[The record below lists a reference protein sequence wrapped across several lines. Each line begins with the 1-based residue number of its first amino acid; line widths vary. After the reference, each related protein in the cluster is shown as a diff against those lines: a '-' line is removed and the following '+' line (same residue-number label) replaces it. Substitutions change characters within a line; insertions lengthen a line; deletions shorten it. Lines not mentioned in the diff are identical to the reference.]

1 MSFLDLSQHDSR
13 EKLDKVLHRLKWN
26 DFPGLQAL
34 LLKVCTSCLS
44 PKLAYNFSS
53 FHSLGASDFYDWIKH
68 TTLQDYFDSLTW
80 SYLCWIAWLVF
91 QGVTNTATS
100 EPSLHLL
107 SKLTVFSNVSLVDPS
122 QAAGE
127 CYCFCVSWH
136 SCFFLLFLCNFF
148 SRYLTKRLRL
158 PEFMS

>member
-1 MSFLDLSQHDSR
+1 MVSR
-13 EKLDKVLHRLKWN
+13 GRLRTHTFIEKSRARSSRCCGQPFVGRLGNMGVDINWDASPVSSPATVLIRCGEVNKV
-26 DFPGLQAL
+26 
-34 LLKVCTSCLS
+34 KV
-44 PKLAYNFSS
+44 KVSS
-53 FHSLGASDFYDWIKH
+53 V
-68 TTLQDYFDSLTW
+68 TW

-100 EPSLHLL
+100 EPSLHVL

-136 SCFFLLFLCNFF
+136 SCFFFLFLCNFL
-148 SRYLTKRLRL
+148 SIYLTKRLQL
-158 PEFMS
+158 PELMS